1 MFVNR
6 SGQNEQSL
14 QRTFHRCFLPSFNSF
29 GREVSEKIK
38 MWKVNGRRMPS
49 DGKSSHCLW
58 QGKLK
63 NQMEKKYRLVYN
75 YIFSILMN
83 YILNSLVFIGL
94 INILFIDGQRQQI
107 WSIVKK
113 YQSIYRNV
121 YLMVKRY
128 MTMLK

>member
-1 MFVNR
+1 
-6 SGQNEQSL
+6 
-14 QRTFHRCFLPSFNSF
+14 
-29 GREVSEKIK
+29 
-38 MWKVNGRRMPS
+38 MPS

>member
-1 MFVNR
+1 
-6 SGQNEQSL
+6 
-14 QRTFHRCFLPSFNSF
+14 
-29 GREVSEKIK
+29 
-38 MWKVNGRRMPS
+38 
-49 DGKSSHCLW
+49 
-58 QGKLK
+58 
-63 NQMEKKYRLVYN
+63 MEKKYRLVYN

-94 INILFIDGQRQQI
+94 INILFIDKGNKFGL
-107 WSIVKK
+107 VKK

>member
-1 MFVNR
+1 
-6 SGQNEQSL
+6 
-14 QRTFHRCFLPSFNSF
+14 
-29 GREVSEKIK
+29 
-38 MWKVNGRRMPS
+38 
-49 DGKSSHCLW
+49 
-58 QGKLK
+58 
-63 NQMEKKYRLVYN
+63 MEKKYRLVYN